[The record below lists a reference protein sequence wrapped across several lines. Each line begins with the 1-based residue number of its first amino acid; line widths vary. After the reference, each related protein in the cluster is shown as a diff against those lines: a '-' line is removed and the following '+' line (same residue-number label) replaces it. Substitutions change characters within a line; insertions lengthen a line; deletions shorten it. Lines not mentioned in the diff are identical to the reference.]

1 WPGRREPGVT
11 PVTDDYPICHGRLP
25 HLGRRPH
32 GPHAASSSHGAVRGS
47 GKPDTPDRVGA
58 ELSQVFAR
66 FGARAAVVEALP
78 RLLPAAEP
86 EAGDLFA
93 TVFARAAMEPA

>member
-1 WPGRREPGVT
+1 
-11 PVTDDYPICHGRLP
+11 
-25 HLGRRPH
+25 
-32 GPHAASSSHGAVRGS
+32 
-47 GKPDTPDRVGA
+47 
-58 ELSQVFAR
+58 VFAR

-93 TVFARAAMEPA
+93 TVFAREEIEAAPGLPPRASAVDGHRFTARASREGQGTARDGDSGRRRRWRPGVDTQQG